1 MFAPVFQSQIGVTL
15 LGAGDA
21 TPQDVSEALSL
32 APNLVCADGG
42 AVKALQLGLVPKAV
56 IGDFDSLDQDTLG
69 QLAKDSLFRVEEQD
83 STDFEKCLRRI
94 ETPFVIGV
102 GFTGA
107 RRDHELA
114 AYSTLLACPDQLCL
128 LLSEEEVIFAMPPAV
143 SFDLPLGSR
152 FSLFPMGRVSGRS
165 QGLKWPIDGLQF
177 EPGGRLG
184 TSNEVT
190 GPVHIEMDGPG
201 MLALMP
207 RALVRAALA
216 GLLG

>member
-1 MFAPVFQSQIGVTL
+1 MIAPVFQSQIGVTL

-107 RRDHELA
+107 RRDRHRR
-114 AYSTLLACPDQLCL
+114 T
-128 LLSEEEVIFAMPPAV
+128 
-143 SFDLPLGSR
+143 R
-152 FSLFPMGRVSGRS
+152 HGR
-165 QGLKWPIDGLQF
+165 
-177 EPGGRLG
+177 RLG
-184 TSNEVT
+184 WAGHSCCRS
-190 GPVHIEMDGPG
+190 PG
-201 MLALMP
+201 N
-207 RALVRAALA
+207 RCRR
-216 GLLG
+216 